1 MQTFLNQ
8 PEACFYHVTTLE
20 RWATIQ
26 SSNQFFSRYG
36 RIFVS
41 RLGEFP
47 ILAAI
52 AIEQLPE
59 IYESSGIVFLKLPQA
74 KNNFKS
80 DEIRR
85 DDQAT
90 VEWTQP
96 FQNIITR
103 QSIPLSSIELMMTFP
118 FLNEGV
124 RTMWMTEFSRLAN
137 EGRVNY
143 SRHYITER
151 AGDLNYR

>member
-20 RWATIQ
+20 RWNSIQ
-26 SSNQFFSRYG
+26 ANNQIFSRDG

-41 RLGEFP
+41 RVGEFP
-47 ILAAI
+47 VLAAI

-59 IYESSGIVFLKLPQA
+59 IYESLGIVFLKLPQA
-74 KNNFKS
+74 RNNFRWE
-80 DEIRR
+80 EIQQ
-85 DDQAT
+85 DYQAK

-103 QSIPLSSIELMMTFP
+103 QSIPLSSIELMMTFR
-118 FLNEGV
+118 FLNEEM
-124 RTMWMTEFSRLAN
+124 RTIWMDEFSRLAN
-137 EGRVNY
+137 EGQGNY
-143 SRHYITER
+143 NTHYIR
-151 AGDLNYR
+151 ARSGDLNYR